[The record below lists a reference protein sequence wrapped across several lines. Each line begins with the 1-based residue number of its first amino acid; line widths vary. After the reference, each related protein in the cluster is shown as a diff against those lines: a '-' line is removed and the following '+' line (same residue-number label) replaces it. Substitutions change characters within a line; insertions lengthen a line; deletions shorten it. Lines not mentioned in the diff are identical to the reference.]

1 MLRKFLPTRLQNQVS
16 FIQRLLF
23 GWRCFL
29 SCCFGGLVLNLV
41 LNVFLCFI
49 ITQSAL
55 FIDFLG
61 TLDCVI
67 TDLRLLDLWSLLF
80 IIGLSIQF
88 WGVLLDS
95 FAFSSGRWFF
105 FRNWCSLL
113 HNYSFGYND
122 GL

>member
-49 ITQSAL
+49 SILFAL

-61 TLDCVI
+61 RLDCVCF
-67 TDLRLLDLWSLLF
+67 DLRLLNLWSLLL
-80 IIGLSIQF
+80 IIGLSVQF
-88 WGVLLDS
+88 GGVLLDTL
-95 FAFSSGRWFF
+95 AFFSACWFF
-105 FRNWCSLL
+105 FRYWCSLL